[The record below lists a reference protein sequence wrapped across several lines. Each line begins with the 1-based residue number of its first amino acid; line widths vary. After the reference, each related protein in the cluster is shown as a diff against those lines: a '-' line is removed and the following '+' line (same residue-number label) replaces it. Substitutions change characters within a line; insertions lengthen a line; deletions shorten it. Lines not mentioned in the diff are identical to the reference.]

1 MAVVETQGV
10 DLDALGVVADV
21 EDFRLRV
28 PKSSL
33 IDVVALAQANG
44 QRVVI
49 DGLQGDDVRF
59 SLIEQ
64 FVAPAMDTTENLP
77 PQCSF

>member
-1 MAVVETQGV
+1 MAVVEMQGV
-10 DLDALGVVADV
+10 DFDALGVVADA

-33 IDVVALAQANG
+33 IELVALAEANG

-49 DGLQGDDVRF
+49 DGLEGDDVRF

-64 FVAPAMDTTENLP
+64 FVAPVVDTTENLP